1 MFGKMISGLML
12 IAFCA
17 ATIIF
22 QNLNLKNYYSV
33 IAKKESLAQSFNGQ
47 LGLLEEE
54 TQSSAPNTFSE
65 EDEDDMAT
73 EGILF
78 VCQRFELLT
87 LQYVILQEQLFSE
100 HHPEIISPPP
110 QA

>member
-1 MFGKMISGLML
+1 MLRKKMFGEVISGLML
-12 IAFCA
+12 IAFGA

-33 IAKKESLAQSFNGQ
+33 MAQKDSLTQSFNGQ

-54 TQSSAPNTFSE
+54 TQSSAPNPIIE

-73 EGILF
+73 EGILL

-87 LQYVILQEQLFSE
+87 LQYVTLQEQLFS
-100 HHPEIISPPP
+100 
-110 QA
+110 